1 MDNCQETP
9 QQSYTET
16 ISPGALHDVENIK
29 PTSSELNHL
38 WITYMAESMSIAMLK
53 HMVAKSNDPLFHGA
67 LAFALETSSQ
77 NVIALESVFERIRHP
92 IPGGFGE
99 RDVDINAP
107 ELFADEFSM
116 RYTKL
121 MQKYIVINH
130 SIAFS
135 DCSRPDIKN
144 MFSEF
149 MDKARQVIDK
159 LDRALLAKGLFAKS
173 PYVEIPEQVEY
184 VHDKDYYGSFWGKSD
199 RPLNVVEISNIY
211 NIMDFKMAMKALK
224 LGFSQVAKSR
234 MVRHHL
240 VRGIEMADKQLEVL
254 GMLMEND
261 GLPKP
266 EIISDR
272 VTSSTQSPY
281 SDRLM
286 MFHSSIAMG
295 RIILAYGMG
304 MTNSVR
310 KDILTHF
317 SRLTIEILEFSK
329 SGVDIMIKNG
339 WLERVPEA
347 ADRRKLVRVKH

>member
-1 MDNCQETP
+1 MDNWQETS
-9 QQSYTET
+9 QQSHTET
-16 ISPGALHDVENIK
+16 IPPAVTHSLENIK
-29 PTSSELNHL
+29 PTSSELNYL

-53 HMVAKSNDPLFHGA
+53 HMVAKSKDPLFHGV
-67 LAFALETSSQ
+67 LAFALATSSQ
-77 NVIALESVFERIRHP
+77 NVIALESVFERIQHP

-99 RDVDINAP
+99 RDVDISAP
-107 ELFADEFSM
+107 ELFAEEFSM

-135 DCSRPDIKN
+135 DCSRWDMKN

-149 MDKARQVIDK
+149 IDRAKQVINK
-159 LDRALLAKGLFAKS
+159 LDEALLTRGLFAKS
-173 PYVEIPEQVEY
+173 PYIEIPEQVEY
-184 VHDKDYYGSFWGKSD
+184 VQDKDYYGSFWGKSE

-224 LGFSQVAKSR
+224 LGFSQVAKSGK
-234 MVRHHL
+234 VRHHL
-240 VRGIEMADKQLEVL
+240 TRGIEMADKQLEVL
-254 GMLMEND
+254 GILMEND

-266 EIISDR
+266 EIISDL

-281 SDRLM
+281 SDRLI
-286 MFHSSIAMG
+286 MFHTSIAMAH
-295 RIILAYGMG
+295 IILAYGMG
-304 MTNSVR
+304 MTNSAR
-310 KDILTHF
+310 KDVLTHF
-317 SRLTIEILEFSK
+317 SRLMIEILEYSK

-347 ADRRKLVRVKH
+347 ADRRKLVKVRH